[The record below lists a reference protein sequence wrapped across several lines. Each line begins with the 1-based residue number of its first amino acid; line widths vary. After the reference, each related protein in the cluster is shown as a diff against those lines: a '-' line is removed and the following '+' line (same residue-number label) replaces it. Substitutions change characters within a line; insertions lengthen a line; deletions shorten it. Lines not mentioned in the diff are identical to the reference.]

1 MEEKRKRGRP
11 VGSTTKRMSN
21 AEMEDF
27 IKQSVKRILQNHLSW
42 KEYLRWCQSNGVGE
56 SRANI
61 YWGLAWQ
68 SIREKFELDKS
79 KMVSKHLA
87 KYLDIHDQ
95 SLTLGDFTNARQT
108 LNDIAKL
115 MGLNEPDK
123 MDVSRFSIIKFK
135 FGDEEN
141 A

>member
-1 MEEKRKRGRP
+1 MEEKRRRGRP

-21 AEMEDF
+21 AEMEEF

-87 KYLDIHDQ
+87 KYWEIHEQ
-95 SLTLGDFTNARQT
+95 SFILGDFTNARQT

-123 MDVSRFSIIKFK
+123 MDVNQQSIIKFK

-141 A
+141 S

>member
-11 VGSTTKRMSN
+11 VGSTAKRMTI
-21 AEMEDF
+21 AEIEDF
-27 IKQSVKRILQNHLSW
+27 IKKSVKKILSDHLSW
-42 KEYLRWCQSNGVGE
+42 KDYIRWCQSNGIGE
-56 SRANI
+56 SMANK
-61 YWGLAWQ
+61 YWRESWV
-68 SIREKFELDKS
+68 SIREKYELDKS

-87 KYLDIHDQ
+87 KYWAIHDQ
-95 SLTLGDFTNARQT
+95 SLSTGDFTNARQT

-123 MDVSRFSIIKFK
+123 MDVNQSSVIKFK
-135 FGDEEN
+135 FGDEDE

>member
-87 KYLDIHDQ
+87 KYWDIHDQ